1 MKKIFVVI
9 LFAVLAIS
17 CSSDSNISNTT
28 VLLKKLTY
36 TSNGNLN
43 PTEITYTYQ
52 GNKLYRQFKN
62 GVLSVQYYY
71 SENLIDHIEIYSA
84 AGDYVTEVFIYT
96 YDAQSRLI
104 KALIHN
110 VDLSE
115 DTFKETYT
123 YNSDGTVSVERYRFS
138 LDNWSAYPP
147 SKFFFDSNGE
157 IVNKVYY
164 LSNGTT
170 HTEILSYDEHPN
182 PFRNVVGFD
191 KLLDQVEGMRFNLT
205 SVENGLDPIDDVIKT
220 YTYGS
225 NEFPS
230 QMLLTRPNAT
240 NQVTQY
246 NYFY

>member
-1 MKKIFVVI
+1 MKKTIFFLI
-9 LFAVLAIS
+9 ALMALS
-17 CSSDSNISNTT
+17 CSSDSSNSNTI

-36 TSNGNLN
+36 TSNGNPN

-52 GNKLYRQFKN
+52 GNKLYQQFKN

-71 SENLIDHIEIYSA
+71 AENLIDHLEIYSA
-84 AGDYVTEVFIYT
+84 AGDHVAEVFIYT
-96 YDAQSRLI
+96 YDAQNRLI

-123 YNSDGTVSVERYRFS
+123 YNSDGTVLVEKFRFS
-138 LDNWSAYPP
+138 LDDWSAYPP
-147 SKFFFDSNGE
+147 SKFFFDSKGE
-157 IVNKVYY
+157 IVKKVYY

-170 HTEILSYDEHPN
+170 HTETLSYDEYPN
-182 PFRNVVGFD
+182 PFKNVVGFD
-191 KLLDQVEGMRFNLT
+191 KLLDQVQGMRFNLT
-205 SVENGLDPIDDVIKT
+205 SVENGLDPIEDVTMT

-230 QMLLTRPNAT
+230 QMLMNRPNVT